1 MATRKPS
8 RAARSAKRPSR
19 KPQSRTARKK
29 TAAKATPARKPSAA
43 RPARRPAAPARTA
56 PSPTPAARAGFA
68 SGIDKRRHDPQTL
81 RLRAFEPSL
90 TVNDLQKSIDFYTK
104 VIGFIPGERWEEKGV
119 LKGITLKAGACS
131 LGLSQD
137 DWSKGRDRVKGQGV
151 RLWCETVQDINALA
165 ERVKGAGG
173 VLTEGPT
180 DSAEWKMQTFGI
192 DDPDGYHL
200 TIFRKTS

>member
-8 RAARSAKRPSR
+8 RAARSAKRPVRKSKPSR
-19 KPQSRTARKK
+19 
-29 TAAKATPARKPSAA
+29 PARKPQPA
-43 RPARRPAAPARTA
+43 RTARRPAAAPRAAVTRPALT
-56 PSPTPAARAGFA
+56 G
-68 SGIDKRRHDPQTL
+68 GIDKRRLDPQTL

-104 VIGFIPGERWEEKGV
+104 VLGFISGERWEEGGV
-119 LKGITLKAGACS
+119 LKGVTLKAGACN

-137 DWSKGRDRVKGQGV
+137 DWSKGRDRVKGVGF

-165 ERVKGAGG
+165 ERIKRAGG
-173 VLTEGPT
+173 ALTQGATEDG
-180 DSAEWKMQTFGI
+180 EWKMQSLAV
-192 DDPDGYHL
+192 DDPDGYHI